1 MNSNINLLYQVVEN
15 IKKDYNDEKNK
26 DTPEVDSEKLALLA
40 NMVPQLT
47 VTYDIT
53 LEKEQEN
60 N

>member
-40 NMVPQLT
+40 NIVPQ
-47 VTYDIT
+47 
-53 LEKEQEN
+53 
-60 N
+60 

>member
-26 DTPEVDSEKLALLA
+26 DTPERDLEKLALLA

-47 VTYDIT
+47 VTYDTT